1 MEKIN
6 VTSTPSTVTKKKIEK
21 KGGLL
26 ETLTVSL
33 RKVTQEITGCDRKSK
48 SLRVIL
54 RHVLLSVSR
63 LAPEIFLL
71 VLKWER
77 QGRVQGGAGGL
88 IRGSPQQ
95 TYRLMSSDLWKM
107 ETHTDSV
114 EDGPAL
120 STCNV
125 AYISEGLEMSKIIIN
140 RKRKC
145 EPVRRKKKRKESSHN
160 GIQYR
165 EPWYVKKSF
174 KKNVFLYFI
183 FLNNIFK
190 IKPFFSWRNK
200 TYRKS
205 SSPVSLCIRASTR
218 IRWLKQ
224 NERLSF

>member
-26 ETLTVSL
+26 ETLTVNL

-174 KKNVFLYFI
+174 KKCISLFHFL
-183 FLNNIFK
+183 K
-190 IKPFFSWRNK
+190 
-200 TYRKS
+200 
-205 SSPVSLCIRASTR
+205 
-218 IRWLKQ
+218 
-224 NERLSF
+224 

>member
-120 STCNV
+120 S
-125 AYISEGLEMSKIIIN
+125 ISEGLEMSKIIIN

-145 EPVRRKKKRKESSHN
+145 EPVRRGKKRKESSHN

-174 KKNVFLYFI
+174 KKCISLFHFL
-183 FLNNIFK
+183 K
-190 IKPFFSWRNK
+190 
-200 TYRKS
+200 
-205 SSPVSLCIRASTR
+205 
-218 IRWLKQ
+218 
-224 NERLSF
+224 

>member
-6 VTSTPSTVTKKKIEK
+6 VTSTPSTVTKKKKRK

-125 AYISEGLEMSKIIIN
+125 AYISEGLEMCKIIIN
-140 RKRKC
+140 RKRQC
-145 EPVRRKKKRKESSHN
+145 EPVRRKKKEGKQSQRNSISRAMVCQK
-160 GIQYR
+160 I
-165 EPWYVKKSF
+165 F
-174 KKNVFLYFI
+174 KKCISLFHFL
-183 FLNNIFK
+183 K
-190 IKPFFSWRNK
+190 
-200 TYRKS
+200 
-205 SSPVSLCIRASTR
+205 
-218 IRWLKQ
+218 
-224 NERLSF
+224 

>member
-114 EDGPAL
+114 EDRPAL

-145 EPVRRKKKRKESSHN
+145 EPVRRKKKGRKAVITEFNIESHGMSKN
-160 GIQYR
+160 LL
-165 EPWYVKKSF
+165 
-174 KKNVFLYFI
+174 KNVFLYFI